1 MSKRENLV
9 VFSILLKKEADM
21 KAFVGRLMG
30 LGIGAGE
37 INRDWHR
44 GTLQFVCEE
53 EKGRAVHSILRNGHM
68 DVIGRLDAGLVPKEC
83 VDKLMYG
90 LEE

>member
-9 VFSILLKKEADM
+9 VFSILLKKGADM
-21 KAFVGRLMG
+21 KAFVNRLMG
-30 LGIGAGE
+30 LGIDSIG

-44 GTLQFVCEE
+44 EMLQFVCDE

-68 DVIGRLDAGLVPKEC
+68 DVIERLDAGLVPKEC
-83 VDKLMYG
+83 VDKLMY
-90 LEE
+90 